1 MKKVLS
7 VLLAAAMVMGMSVS
21 AFAADKVWGTN
32 SEYDGVSNLS
42 VEKLYF
48 DDVMYVV
55 PNDGTDPIPVD
66 EEGLKKNEYTVH
78 PGDTLYFKIMS
89 SDEDRSIDGVAC
101 NHKHDELI
109 EALGMIAALAEDYH
123 ALTDSMPQ
131 LPEIED
137 VKKPVM
143 PEFPALGSGI
153 KGWIE
158 FKKEMAAYKEA
169 YSQYIEDYKE
179 YTEAW
184 DKYAEDMKNY
194 QSQLDKFLEKS
205 EALTE
210 TITTGLANGC
220 YEVELICELPIS
232 ESHPVHDEKCYK
244 FTLACKHDEN
254 HVGCS
259 YVKGYKTET
268 SSKGE
273 FIGEIDKDWSINIKT
288 NDYIKEASF
297 ATEKHMMNPNASNNL
312 MDTDEPK
319 FIKLVLDATYDVK
332 ENDEIDF
339 YFYIADHGSSVNA
352 HKVISNKGAVHFLF
366 DNYSIKYVDF
376 DYPNDV
382 DHMAKWIVEEGKKGV
397 AVFDFEDAAYFT
409 VKMVSGEAVV
419 FNFKTDDYLKSI
431 EKAFDYEADYT
442 YYNFR
447 GDSDDFYR
455 TGELFI
461 PAKDDTFIYGWD
473 VSKLV
478 EIDAEYVEDYK
489 VDGVKMDGW
498 LIETNELGYYV
509 VADVEVDFD
518 ADEVEEESSST
529 GNKVNPETGSN
540 DFVGAAVALAVI
552 SVAAAGALS
561 FKK

>member
-55 PNDGTDPIPVD
+55 PNDGSDPIAVD
-66 EEGLKKNEYTVH
+66 EEGLNKNEYTVH

-89 SDEDRSIDGVAC
+89 EGKRSIDGVPC
-101 NHKHDELI
+101 SHQHTEMQLI
-109 EALGMIAALAEDYH
+109 LSLLADVVEMYAEIKDMVPETPDFEETLPDMSVSNWESIVEFIKAMLEYISSYIDYAGTLEAEAVTVEMSDYEAKLEEFAAKLAELME
-123 ALTDSMPQ
+123 AVTTAIDS
-131 LPEIED
+131 
-137 VKKPVM
+137 
-143 PEFPALGSGI
+143 
-153 KGWIE
+153 
-158 FKKEMAAYKEA
+158 
-169 YSQYIEDYKE
+169 
-179 YTEAW
+179 
-184 DKYAEDMKNY
+184 
-194 QSQLDKFLEKS
+194 
-205 EALTE
+205 
-210 TITTGLANGC
+210 GC
-220 YEVELICELPIS
+220 YEQQTVCTKEENDEHKHSWEEGCYELVLVCEHKL
-232 ESHPVHDEKCYK
+232 EN
-244 FTLACKHDEN
+244 KHDDTC
-254 HVGCS
+254 G
-259 YVKGYKTET
+259 YVEAVKEEA
-268 SSKGE
+268 SSSGE
-273 FIGEIDKDWSINIKT
+273 YIGEIDKYWSINIKT

-319 FIKLVLDATYDVK
+319 FIKVVLDSTYDVK

-339 YFYIADHGSSVNA
+339 YFYIADNDSSVNA
-352 HKVISNKGAVHFLF
+352 HKEISSKGSVHFLF
-366 DNYSIKYVDF
+366 DNYLIKYVEFDF
-376 DYPNDV
+376 SNDV
-382 DHMAKWIVEEGKKGV
+382 DHMAKWIVENGKKGV

-419 FNFKTDDYLKSI
+419 FNFKTYNYLKAI

-447 GDSDDFYR
+447 GESDDFYK

-461 PAKDDTFIYGWD
+461 PADDETFIYGWKA
-473 VSKLV
+473 SKLV

-509 VADVEVDFD
+509 VADVEVEFD